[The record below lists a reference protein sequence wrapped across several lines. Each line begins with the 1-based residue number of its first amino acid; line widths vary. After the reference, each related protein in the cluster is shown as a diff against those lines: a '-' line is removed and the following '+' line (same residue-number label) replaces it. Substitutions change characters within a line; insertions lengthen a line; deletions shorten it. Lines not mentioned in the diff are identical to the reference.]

1 MRQESAMGQQA
12 VEKHLPSFS
21 IVLETENLVNA
32 DLKGLSQSLA
42 SLAQQDV
49 SPTHANEVWL
59 IDSGDAPANLLEQLC
74 EKYPWIKVHQ
84 VPPVT
89 GYYKA
94 KMLGAEL
101 SSGKIVV
108 YFDSDCS
115 YQTNWLRN
123 ILMPFTHE
131 DQVQIVAGE
140 TMTRGL
146 GIYGT
151 AMVIAYI
158 FPPFSGEKT
167 LTPTTQYFLNN
178 VAFRREFLL
187 KHPIP
192 TQLPLYRGN
201 CAIHAYEL
209 CQEGYTIWRQPQARA
224 THAPPSNLSHFFWRF
239 LLIGHDYYWQNTL
252 LSQANS
258 DPVQRRIK
266 SPELSREEEEKFAE
280 FQSPG
285 FIPGALVSRV
295 NPKSKTRPQDA
306 VRGRQN
312 PKSNDQDGYQDSMAG
327 LKAKMK
333 VFIDRFGKM
342 VRHEPRHLIYIPLAL
357 PVALSAVALVAL
369 GYIITSIKG
378 NYLLKV
384 YNHLVGEV

>member
-1 MRQESAMGQQA
+1 MGQEA
-12 VEKHLPSFS
+12 LEKHLPSFS

-49 SPTHANEVWL
+49 SPTQANEVWL

-84 VPPVT
+84 VPPGT

-101 SSGKIVV
+101 STGEIVV

-115 YQTNWLRN
+115 YETDWLRN
-123 ILMPFTHE
+123 ILMPFTHK

-224 THAPPSNLSHFFWRF
+224 THAPPSSLSHFFWRF

-252 LSQANS
+252 LAQANS
-258 DPVQRRIK
+258 NQ
-266 SPELSREEEEKFAE
+266 A
-280 FQSPG
+280 
-285 FIPGALVSRV
+285 
-295 NPKSKTRPQDA
+295 
-306 VRGRQN
+306 
-312 PKSNDQDGYQDSMAG
+312 GYQDSMAG
-327 LKAKMK
+327 LRAKIK

-342 VRHEPRHLIYIPLAL
+342 VRHEPHHLVYIPLAL

-384 YNHLVGEV
+384 YNHLIGEV

>member
-1 MRQESAMGQQA
+1 MGQEP

-21 IVLETENLVNA
+21 IVLETENLANA
-32 DLKGLSQSLA
+32 NLKGLSQSLA

-49 SPTHANEVWL
+49 SPTQANEVWL

-74 EKYPWIKVHQ
+74 EKYSWIKVHQ
-84 VPPVT
+84 VPLGT

-101 SSGKIVV
+101 STGEIVV

-123 ILMPFTHE
+123 ILTPFTQE

-158 FPPFSGEKT
+158 FPPYSGEET

-187 KHPIP
+187 QHSIP

-201 CAIHAYEL
+201 CAIHAYKL

-224 THAPPSNLSHFFWRF
+224 THAPPSSVSHFFWRF

-252 LSQANS
+252 LAQANF
-258 DPVQRRIK
+258 DP
-266 SPELSREEEEKFAE
+266 
-280 FQSPG
+280 G
-285 FIPGALVSRV
+285 
-295 NPKSKTRPQDA
+295 
-306 VRGRQN
+306 
-312 PKSNDQDGYQDSMAG
+312 GYRNSMAG
-327 LKAKMK
+327 LREKMK
-333 VFIDRFGKM
+333 VFIDRFRKM
-342 VRHEPRHLIYIPLAL
+342 VRHEPRHLVYIPIAL
-357 PVALSAVALVAL
+357 PVALSAVALVAV

-378 NYLLKV
+378 NYLLTV
-384 YNHLVGEV
+384 YNNLLGEV

>member
-1 MRQESAMGQQA
+1 MGQQA

-84 VPPVT
+84 VPPGT

-101 SSGKIVV
+101 SSGEIVV

-115 YQTNWLRN
+115 YETNWLRN
-123 ILMPFTHE
+123 ILMPFTDK
-131 DQVQIVAGE
+131 DQVQLVAGE

-167 LTPTTQYFLNN
+167 LTPTSQYCLNN
-178 VAFRREFLL
+178 VAFRRQFLL

-192 TQLPLYRGN
+192 IQLPLYRGN

-209 CQEGYTIWRQPQARA
+209 CQEGYTIWRQPQARV
-224 THAPPSNLSHFFWRF
+224 THAPPSGLSHFFWRF

-252 LSQANS
+252 LAQANS
-258 DPVQRRIK
+258 D
-266 SPELSREEEEKFAE
+266 
-280 FQSPG
+280 
-285 FIPGALVSRV
+285 
-295 NPKSKTRPQDA
+295 
-306 VRGRQN
+306 
-312 PKSNDQDGYQDSMAG
+312 QDGYRDSLAG

-342 VRHEPRHLIYIPLAL
+342 VQHEPRHLVYIPLAL

-384 YNHLVGEV
+384 YNHVIGEV